1 MNDIMVMNPPCE
13 HADQELQRIRLA
25 MPAVLAELERRLLMP
40 SADKP
45 FPLLHFAQAQKVA
58 RLTPEQVG
66 AMEDWFFIGD
76 LHGDF
81 YALHTLLRQAQ
92 ALRPDC
98 RILFLGDMVDRGDL
112 PFECIFLLLE
122 WGLRHPGR
130 LAWIAG
136 NHDIAF
142 SHDAHGVFRSVV
154 SPAELLT
161 QLNTNDTFAGTRRR
175 IGQFFV
181 KMAQGLPRAL
191 LFPDGLLATHGG
203 FPLSDLH
210 AQGQAAA
217 DEQAYLAWL
226 NSEACLKD
234 FTWSRINR
242 APKKL
247 PDRYSSGSQYG
258 FKDFEAFC
266 QLKPEWFPVTH
277 MVTGHEHPAN
287 GFELHPTYKVNR
299 ALTLL
304 GMGVDEFTGKYNDH
318 LHLGQGVAGSVPN
331 VIPVPVDRGELAMMR
346 GEPLPEAPAAG
357 SAPAPESTT
366 AAAPEP
372 AKEPVSAAAPDSNP
386 APAPSQPLPP
396 KE

>member
-1 MNDIMVMNPPCE
+1 MDDMVMNPSCE

-25 MPAVLAELERRLLMP
+25 MPAVLAELERRQLVP
-40 SADKP
+40 SEDKP
-45 FPLLHFAQAQKVA
+45 FPLLHFAQAHKVA
-58 RLTPEQVG
+58 RLTPQQAG

-92 ALRPDC
+92 TLRPDC

-161 QLNTNDTFAGTRRR
+161 ELNANDTFAGTRRR

-210 AQGQAAA
+210 PQGQAAA

-266 QLKPEWFPVTH
+266 HLKTEWFSVTH

-318 LHLGQGVAGSVPN
+318 LHLGQGVAGTVPN

-346 GEPLPEAPAAG
+346 GEPPPAAPVPE
-357 SAPAPESTT
+357 PAS
-366 AAAPEP
+366 APEP
-372 AKEPVSAAAPDSNP
+372 APAAPPAAAAALPAAAPVSAPEP
-386 APAPSQPLPP
+386 APVSPVPS